1 MIVVS
6 GLLRCHQPWTKKDR
20 QPGETEESTLGPSS
34 SSQEPSKEIVIE
46 TQELSVRSGP
56 ASSWGGLYRVDVG
69 GASEEVEDR
78 GSIETL
84 TETSYNAR
92 KLAAVQNRKASGFM
106 LAKVRSAAL
115 VGLDA
120 HLVDVEVDI
129 SGGLPQF
136 SVVGLPDATVKESR
150 DRVRSALKNTG
161 FHFPAKRITVNLAPA
176 GIKKEGSGLD
186 LAIAIGILVAEEVI
200 PQAVL
205 DKRVLIGELSLDGRV
220 KPITG
225 ALSFALGCRTGY
237 DLLLPTDNGVEAAL
251 VQGVNVYPLQS
262 LPEVVDFL
270 RGIHTIVQS
279 QTTGNALESTRT
291 AEDEDYSDVRGQD
304 HAKRALEVAASGG
317 HNVLMVGP
325 PGSGKTML
333 ARRLPSIL
341 PLLDL
346 EEAIETTRVHSVA
359 GQLPPERPLLTVR
372 PFRAPHH
379 SISDAGLV
387 GGGTV
392 PKPGEVSLAHN
403 GVLFLDESPEFKR
416 GVLEGLRQPLEDG
429 YVVLTR
435 ASGTLKYPARFM
447 LIAAMNPCPCGYYGD
462 KTRSCICT
470 GTQIRRYRAKLSGPL
485 VDRLDIHLDVPPVP
499 VRELR
504 TELPAPEGS
513 AAIRS
518 RVMAARERQR
528 RRYRQDGIYANAQL
542 KPRMIKR
549 YCGLDQA
556 AQELLEHAMARLR
569 LSARAHG
576 RILRVARTIADL
588 ADSER
593 IDTRHIAEAIQ
604 YRSFDRNPDV

>member
-1 MIVVS
+1 
-6 GLLRCHQPWTKKDR
+6 
-20 QPGETEESTLGPSS
+20 
-34 SSQEPSKEIVIE
+34 
-46 TQELSVRSGP
+46 
-56 ASSWGGLYRVDVG
+56 
-69 GASEEVEDR
+69 
-78 GSIETL
+78 
-84 TETSYNAR
+84 
-92 KLAAVQNRKASGFM
+92 M

-115 VGLDA
+115 IGLDA

-176 GIKKEGSGLD
+176 GVKKEGSGLD

-200 PQAVL
+200 PQANL
-205 DKRVLIGELSLDGRV
+205 EKRVLIGELSLDGRV

-225 ALSFALGCRTGY
+225 ALSFALACRTGY

-251 VQGVNVYPLQS
+251 VQGVNVYPLHT
-262 LPEVVDFL
+262 LPEAVEFL
-270 RGIHTIVQS
+270 RGSKSIAPI
-279 QTTGNALESTRT
+279 QTNTDLLESTRT
-291 AEDEDYSDVRGQD
+291 ADDEDFSDVRGQD

-341 PLLDL
+341 PLLNL

-359 GQLPPERPLLTVR
+359 GQLAPERPLLKVR

-392 PKPGEVSLAHN
+392 PKPGEVSLSHN

-429 YVVLTR
+429 HVVLTR

-462 KTRSCICT
+462 KTRPCMCT
-470 GTQIRRYRAKLSGPL
+470 GPQIRRYRAKLSGPL
-485 VDRLDIHLDVPPVP
+485 LDRLDIHLDVPPVP

-504 TELPAPEGS
+504 TELPSSEGS
-513 AAIRS
+513 AAIRA
-518 RVMAARERQR
+518 RVIGARERQR
-528 RRYRQDGIYANAQL
+528 QRYRQDGIYANAQL

-593 IDTRHIAEAIQ
+593 IDTMHIAEAIQ

>member
-1 MIVVS
+1 
-6 GLLRCHQPWTKKDR
+6 
-20 QPGETEESTLGPSS
+20 
-34 SSQEPSKEIVIE
+34 
-46 TQELSVRSGP
+46 
-56 ASSWGGLYRVDVG
+56 
-69 GASEEVEDR
+69 
-78 GSIETL
+78 
-84 TETSYNAR
+84 
-92 KLAAVQNRKASGFM
+92 M
-106 LAKVRSAAL
+106 LAKVTSAAL

-129 SGGLPQF
+129 AGGLPQF

-150 DRVRSALKNTG
+150 DRVRSALKNSG

-186 LAIAIGILVAEEVI
+186 LAIAVGILVAEEVI
-200 PQAVL
+200 APEML
-205 DKRVLIGELSLDGRV
+205 NRRVLIGELSLDGRV
-220 KPITG
+220 KPVTG
-225 ALSFALGCRTGY
+225 ALSFGLACRKGFE
-237 DLLLPTDNGVEAAL
+237 LLLPADNGPEAAL
-251 VQGVNVYPLQS
+251 VEGVSVYPIHT
-262 LPEVVDFL
+262 LPEAVEFL
-270 RGIHTIVQS
+270 KGGQTILPCLSNRGLI
-279 QTTGNALESTRT
+279 ESSRPI
-291 AEDEDYSDVRGQD
+291 EDEDFSDVRGQD
-304 HAKRALEVAASGG
+304 HAKRALEVSAAGG

-346 EEAIETTRVHSVA
+346 DEAIETTRVHSVA
-359 GQLPPERPLLTVR
+359 GQLAPDRPLLTVR

-429 YVVLTR
+429 HVTLTR
-435 ASGTLKYPARFM
+435 ASGSLKYPARFM
-447 LIAAMNPCPCGYYGD
+447 LVAAMNPCPCGYYGD
-462 KTRSCICT
+462 RTRPCVCSV
-470 GTQIRRYRAKLSGPL
+470 TQIRRYRAKLSGPL
-485 VDRLDIHLDVPPVP
+485 LDRLDLHLDVPPVP

-504 TELPAPEGS
+504 TEQSPAEGS

-518 RVMAARERQR
+518 RVVAARERQR
-528 RRYRQDGIYANAQL
+528 HRYRTDGIYTNAQL
-542 KPRMIKR
+542 KPRQLKR
-549 YCGLDQA
+549 YCGLDQP
-556 AQELLEHAMARLR
+556 AQDLLEQAMTRLR

-588 ADSER
+588 AESDK
-593 IDTRHIAEAIQ
+593 IDAMHVAEAIQ
-604 YRSFDRNPDV
+604 YRSFDRSPDA

>member
-1 MIVVS
+1 
-6 GLLRCHQPWTKKDR
+6 
-20 QPGETEESTLGPSS
+20 
-34 SSQEPSKEIVIE
+34 
-46 TQELSVRSGP
+46 
-56 ASSWGGLYRVDVG
+56 
-69 GASEEVEDR
+69 
-78 GSIETL
+78 
-84 TETSYNAR
+84 
-92 KLAAVQNRKASGFM
+92 M
-106 LAKVRSAAL
+106 LAKVTSAAL

-186 LAIAIGILVAEEVI
+186 LAIAIGILVAEDVI
-200 PQAVL
+200 PQARL
-205 DKRVLIGELSLDGRV
+205 DNLVLIGELSLDGRV
-220 KPITG
+220 KPVTG
-225 ALSFALGCRTGY
+225 ALSFGLACRKGY
-237 DLLLPTDNGVEAAL
+237 ELLLPAENGSEAAL
-251 VQGVNVYPLQS
+251 VEGVSAYPLHT
-262 LPEVVDFL
+262 LPEAVEFL
-270 RGIHTIVQS
+270 KGSQSIAPSLSNRGL
-279 QTTGNALESTRT
+279 LESARP
-291 AEDEDYSDVRGQD
+291 AEDEDYADVRGQD
-304 HAKRALEVAASGG
+304 HAKRALEVAAAGG

-341 PLLDL
+341 PMLEL

-359 GQLPPERPLLTVR
+359 GQLAPERPLLTMR

-387 GGGTV
+387 GGGVV

-416 GVLEGLRQPLEDG
+416 PVLEGLRQPLEDG
-429 YVVLTR
+429 HVTLTR
-435 ASGTLKYPARFM
+435 ASGSLRYPARFM
-447 LIAAMNPCPCGYYGD
+447 LVAAMNPCPCGYYGD
-462 KTRSCICT
+462 RTRLCVCT
-470 GTQIRRYRAKLSGPL
+470 ATQIRRYRAKLSGPL
-485 VDRLDIHLDVPPVP
+485 LDRLDIHLDVPPVP

-504 TELPAPEGS
+504 TELPPTEGS
-513 AAIRS
+513 TAIRS
-518 RVMAARERQR
+518 RVLAARERQR
-528 RRYRQDGIYANAQL
+528 RRYRNDGIYTNAQL
-542 KPRMIKR
+542 KPRQVKR

-556 AQELLEHAMARLR
+556 AQDLLEQAMTRLR

-588 ADSER
+588 SESDD
-593 IDTRHIAEAIQ
+593 IDAMHIAEAIQ
-604 YRSFDRNPDV
+604 YRAFDRNPDV

>member
-1 MIVVS
+1 MRIGRGPEQKGS
-6 GLLRCHQPWTKKDR
+6 G
-20 QPGETEESTLGPSS
+20 S
-34 SSQEPSKEIVIE
+34 
-46 TQELSVRSGP
+46 
-56 ASSWGGLYRVDVG
+56 
-69 GASEEVEDR
+69 
-78 GSIETL
+78 
-84 TETSYNAR
+84 
-92 KLAAVQNRKASGFM
+92 M

-176 GIKKEGSGLD
+176 GLKKEGSGLD
-186 LAIAIGILVAEEVI
+186 LAIAVAILAAEEVI
-200 PQAVL
+200 PQSMLDTCVL
-205 DKRVLIGELSLDGRV
+205 VGELSLDGRV

-225 ALSFALGCRTGY
+225 ALSFALACRAGY
-237 DLLLPTDNGVEAAL
+237 DLLLPADNSAEAAL
-251 VQGVNVYPLQS
+251 VQGVNIYPLHT
-262 LPEVVDFL
+262 LPEAAEFL
-270 RGIHTIVQS
+270 KGTQAIAPSRS
-279 QTTGNALESTRT
+279 NPDLMACARMS
-291 AEDEDYSDVRGQD
+291 EDEDYSDVRGQD

-341 PLLDL
+341 PLLEL

-359 GQLPPERPLLTVR
+359 GQLAPERPLLTVR

-379 SISDAGLV
+379 SVSDAGLV

-429 YVVLTR
+429 HVVLTR
-435 ASGTLKYPARFM
+435 ASGTLRYPARFM

-462 KTRSCICT
+462 RTRPCICT

-485 VDRLDIHLDVPPVP
+485 LDRLDIHLDVPPVP

-513 AAIRS
+513 AAIRA
-518 RVMAARERQR
+518 RVVAARTRQR
-528 RRYRQDGIYANAQL
+528 ERYRQDGIYANAQL

-549 YCGLDQA
+549 YCGLDQP
-556 AQELLEHAMARLR
+556 AQELLEQAMAKLR

-588 ADSER
+588 ADSDKIEA
-593 IDTRHIAEAIQ
+593 IHIAEAIQ